1 MKNTIIF
8 ISVFQ
13 RLLRHVCASGTV
25 KIWYSIRLF
34 GTSVQKSQHP
44 LSPYS
49 LLPAQSSLN
58 DKPFSIF
65 KNEGRKLLRHLE
77 KENY

>member
-8 ISVFQ
+8 ISVFK
-13 RLLRHVCASGTV
+13 RLSCHVCASDTV

-34 GTSVQKSQHP
+34 GTSVQKSQHL

-58 DKPFSIF
+58 DKPSTVLMLSVKQF
-65 KNEGRKLLRHLE
+65 
-77 KENY
+77 